1 MKTLCIDTAHKH
13 LVIVLSEDDKLVTSS
28 CEVCWKKQSET
39 MFPTLIAL
47 MEEAKWSVEDLDQI
61 VITDGPG
68 SYTGVRIA
76 MSMAKVL
83 CTRKNIPLYVVS
95 TLALYAGLQPNVF
108 VMNDARSKRAYCA
121 HYDKGSLVGEECI
134 LTLDEIKEY
143 VSTHDVTVLGDG
155 ELINQEVSSV
165 DFAQNFIDLI
175 PTAKHVDNV
184 HTLVPRYLKENDA
197 YMVKS

>member
-1 MKTLCIDTAHKH
+1 MSTISTF
-13 LVIVLSEDDKLVTSS
+13 T
-28 CEVCWKKQSET
+28 T
-39 MFPTLIAL
+39 
-47 MEEAKWSVEDLDQI
+47 
-61 VITDGPG
+61 
-68 SYTGVRIA
+68 RI
-76 MSMAKVL
+76 
-83 CTRKNIPLYVVS
+83 I
-95 TLALYAGLQPNVF
+95 
-108 VMNDARSKRAYCA
+108 
-121 HYDKGSLVGEECI
+121 HDKGSLVGEECI

-155 ELINQEVSSV
+155 ELIDQEVSSV